1 MSEKRR
7 GLFLAAG
14 ILLILYVLFSVLSN
28 IRLVMTVLNAGAAE
42 QTLLPQLPT
51 LVIVL
56 AQWALLVVLIV
67 AAFLLWVGRPAE
79 RLLAGGIFGQAA
91 VQGAAVLIQA
101 GTVLRQ
107 SSLLL
112 SGGIDLSTYWVTWGL
127 DVLLTVLLVL
137 LGLSLWGVLS
147 RRWLLPTAVAGLVL
161 MAVQSLINSGLPQF
175 LQLNDI
181 AYLRYILNTVLVV
194 LLSCGVRIA
203 ILLIAI
209 GLRQPKIKETE

>member
-1 MSEKRR
+1 MNKPRR

-14 ILLILYVLFSVLSN
+14 ILLILYVLFSLLSN
-28 IRLVMTVLNAGAAE
+28 IRLIMTVLSAGAVE

-51 LVIVL
+51 LLIML
-56 AQWALLVVLIV
+56 AQWASLAVLIV
-67 AAFLLWVGRPAE
+67 AAFLLWMGRPAE

-91 VQGAAVLIQA
+91 IQGVAVLIQA
-101 GTVLRQ
+101 GTVLKQ

-161 MAVQSLINSGLPQF
+161 MVARSLSNSGLPQF

-194 LLSCGVRIA
+194 LLSCGARIA

-209 GLRQPKIKETE
+209 GLRQPKTGETE